1 MANLFI
7 VCKWV
12 GNGLLKIARAKRRIN
27 MIWSKL
33 SRISYMFPSEVA
45 GAAEFFEQL
54 TALLGRDPHS
64 MVYEDLI
71 LLTPSNPQGAV
82 PETSF
87 ELAEIAIPK
96 LVLET
101 DLPVDTRIANFYIH
115 GSEVAVD
122 TPSIELEPTGMDLTL
137 LPLSEFVARFEG
149 TLRLDHSGLN
159 VPKRMYAEEDWQ
171 ALLRDLSTIADVYQY
186 PGEEDWYFL
195 LPATP
200 DEAGGGITQF
210 VTGRTPKFELV
221 YDAHSPLPVVQFQ
234 VETELS
240 QAEVEERLP
249 DPYGISF
256 PDLGEIF
263 RTVYIKHPWSGL
275 LIRFDVAFDRPG
287 AANDWKTGEWLV
299 KQGRRMVYAAPKSNT
314 LR

>member
-12 GNGLLKIARAKRRIN
+12 EKTGVKNARAKRRIN

-33 SRISYMFPSEVA
+33 SRISYMFPTEAA
-45 GAAEFFEQL
+45 GAVEFFEQL

-71 LLTPSNPQGAV
+71 LLTPSNPEGAV

-87 ELAEIAIPK
+87 ELAEIPIPK

-115 GSEVAVD
+115 GSDVAVD
-122 TPSIELEPTGMDLTL
+122 TPSIELETAAMDVTLMPLTQ
-137 LPLSEFVARFEG
+137 FVVRFDG

-159 VPKRMYAEEDWQ
+159 VPKKMYSEEDWQ
-171 ALLRDLSTIADVYQY
+171 VLLRDLSTIADVYQY

-195 LPATP
+195 LPVTA

-221 YDAHSPLPVVQFQ
+221 YDAYSPLPVVQFQ
-234 VETELS
+234 LETELS
-240 QAEVEERLP
+240 RAEVEERLP
-249 DPYGISF
+249 EPFGISF

-263 RTVYIKHPWSGL
+263 RTVYIEHPWSGL
-275 LIRFDVAFDRPG
+275 LIRFDVTFAQTG
-287 AANDWKTGEWLV
+287 ASDDWKTGEWLV